1 MTAPLIN
8 PYTFPYR
15 RKWSKSQV
23 QELIERSERLKDL
36 MTDAVGPS
44 GQPMWIPPDLVAL
57 MSVHLALAGADT
69 HDDERQFI
77 VWRLAELREDEVQ
90 FEDQREWLLR
100 EDYTDEMAEQ
110 DQAEAERMR
119 QARADLAARKL
130 TPQMRKQLAAE
141 LIGGMQLEDEAR
153 KDDR

>member
-1 MTAPLIN
+1 
-8 PYTFPYR
+8 
-15 RKWSKSQV
+15 
-23 QELIERSERLKDL
+23 
-36 MTDAVGPS
+36 
-44 GQPMWIPPDLVAL
+44 MWIPPDLVAL